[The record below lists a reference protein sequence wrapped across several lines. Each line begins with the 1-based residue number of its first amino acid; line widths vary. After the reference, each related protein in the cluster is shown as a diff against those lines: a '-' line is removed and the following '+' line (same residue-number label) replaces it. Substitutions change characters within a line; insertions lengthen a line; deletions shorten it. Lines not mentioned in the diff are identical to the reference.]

1 MRTSAN
7 AYLRN
12 ERKDAFYELLHHL
25 RCVQLRGRL
34 DVQALLLR
42 QAMHVAGGW
51 PLGGFP
57 GDADEY
63 GDGRAVESAGQVELK
78 LCVCVCVCVCVLGY

>member
-1 MRTSAN
+1 M
-7 AYLRN
+7 
-12 ERKDAFYELLHHL
+12 
-25 RCVQLRGRL
+25 
-34 DVQALLLR
+34 QALLLL
-42 QAMHVAGGW
+42 QAVHVAGGR

-78 LCVCVCVCVCVLGY
+78 LCVCVCVCVCVF